1 MPARPPP
8 RGKAAPFPPGA
19 TRGPPFPILELKFEV
34 EFGTGIFRLAGAT
47 GGGEGWR
54 DFEPNLFF
62 VEWSY
67 FFPPPFF
74 SFSFIIISLSLF
86 LSFWRV

>member
-47 GGGEGWR
+47 GGGEGRGGGILSQIYFSWSGVI
-54 DFEPNLFF
+54 FSPLLSFLFLLLLF
-62 VEWSY
+62 
-67 FFPPPFF
+67 
-74 SFSFIIISLSLF
+74 LSLF
-86 LSFWRV
+86 S